1 MASVSSTV
9 HFIAGSIAFI
19 CQPVGSLISAIIVE
33 FFGRKWSM
41 IIVNIPFLVGWLL
54 YAFSSSIPM
63 LFAANVILGFGIG
76 FMEGPIM
83 TYLGETCQPNTRALI
98 TSFPGRYRQQY
109 LRLCY
114 FWTTL
119 YLKVYDSEKVILLHV

>member
-1 MASVSSTV
+1 MSGLT
-9 HFIAGSIAFI
+9 
-19 CQPVGSLISAIIVE
+19 VE
-33 FFGRKWSM
+33 FFGRKRSM
-41 IIVNIPFLVGWLL
+41 ILVNIPFLVGWLL
-54 YAFSSSIPM
+54 YTFSTSIPM
-63 LFAANVILGFGIG
+63 LFGANIILGFGIG

-98 TSFPGRYRQQY
+98 TSFPGRSKQQF

-119 YLKVYDSEKVILLHV
+119 YMNLYDSEKVSFTVCVMGCLQP